1 MMIDRRTFIQGT
13 ALVATAPVLAELLS
27 LSSSVQPHA
36 SPLPGSLS
44 PQLAAR
50 TDKNC
55 VVFRI
60 HGWDSCDD
68 VPASGATIA
77 STDPVTNQPAG
88 DQMWISINQ
97 SWRTAWR

>member
-1 MMIDRRTFIQGT
+1 MMIGRRTFIQGT
-13 ALVATAPVLAELLS
+13 ALVATAPVLTELLS
-27 LSSSVQPHA
+27 LSSSVQSQT

-44 PQLAAR
+44 PRLAR
-50 TDKNC
+50 TDMNC

-68 VPASGATIA
+68 VPANGATIA
-77 STDPVTNQPAG
+77 STDPVTNQPTG